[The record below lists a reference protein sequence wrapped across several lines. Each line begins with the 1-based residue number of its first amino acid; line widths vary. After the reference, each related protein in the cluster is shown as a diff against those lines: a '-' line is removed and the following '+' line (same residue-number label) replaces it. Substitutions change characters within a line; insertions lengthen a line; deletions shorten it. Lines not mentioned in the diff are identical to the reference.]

1 MRSIQSDPVHLPE
14 LSLIAEP
21 VTQRSRSPACPLSPS
36 EIGFRHRG
44 NMPTSL
50 FKEKAFRSIS
60 ALSGQTGDKN
70 LRCERTLTN
79 TESQVRE
86 ARTLPFPQI
95 HSANNYG
102 DTGPIYHS
110 TRTVE
115 TKEGAKETPVLCTCM
130 VTRSFGIA
138 SPRVNARSPN
148 GNGPKN
154 HAIRTA
160 SLGLIN

>member
-14 LSLIAEP
+14 LSLIAELA
-21 VTQRSRSPACPLSPS
+21 TQRSRSPACPLSPS

-44 NMPTSL
+44 NMPTSF

-60 ALSGQTGDKN
+60 DLSGQADDKN

-86 ARTLPFPQI
+86 ARALPFPQI

-110 TRTVE
+110 SPTV
-115 TKEGAKETPVLCTCM
+115 
-130 VTRSFGIA
+130 
-138 SPRVNARSPN
+138 
-148 GNGPKN
+148 
-154 HAIRTA
+154 AI
-160 SLGLIN
+160 

>member
-44 NMPTSL
+44 NMPTF
-50 FKEKAFRSIS
+50 FKVQAFRSIS

-86 ARTLPFPQI
+86 ARTLPFPQN
-95 HSANNYG
+95 HSANDYG

-110 TRTVE
+110 TRTVN
-115 TKEGAKETPVLCTCM
+115 
-130 VTRSFGIA
+130 I
-138 SPRVNARSPN
+138 
-148 GNGPKN
+148 
-154 HAIRTA
+154 
-160 SLGLIN
+160 